1 MKPQPLPLDLYLV
14 TDSALA
20 APRALVDVV
29 AAAVRG
35 GVSLVQL
42 REKQLPAPAF
52 TALAREVLGI
62 TRPAG
67 VPLLINDNVEVALA
81 AGADGVH
88 VGQSDVPWQDVR
100 RRLGPDAI
108 IGLSVESWTQAI
120 AASEAKVDYLGVSP
134 VFCTPTKPELQHAL
148 GLDGLRAIRATT
160 RLPLVAIGGMNADTA
175 ADTIRAGA
183 DGLAVVSAICAAPD
197 PEAASRD
204 LLAIIRAAKRARFK
218 PGASA

>member
-1 MKPQPLPLDLYLV
+1 MKPHPLPLDLYLV

-35 GVSLVQL
+35 GATIVQL

-52 TALAREVLGI
+52 TALARAVLAV

-67 VPLLINDNVEVALA
+67 VPLLINDHIEVALA

-88 VGQSDVPWQDVR
+88 VGQSDATWREAR

-108 IGLSVESWTQAI
+108 IGLSVESWAQAI
-120 AASEAKVDYLGVSP
+120 AAAEAEVDYLGVSP
-134 VFCTPTKPELQHAL
+134 VFCTPTKPELSHAL
-148 GLDGLRAIRATT
+148 GLDGLRAIRAAT
-160 RLPLVAIGGMNADTA
+160 RLPLVAIGGMNAGTA
-175 ADTIRAGA
+175 ADAILAGA
-183 DGLAVVSAICAAPD
+183 DGVAVVSAICAADD
-197 PEAASRD
+197 PRAASRN
-204 LLAIIRAAKRARFK
+204 LLTIIREAKRAMIQ